1 MFQEMKMVFNF
12 KLTRFTVALC
22 CLVLLS
28 LSSPVHA
35 DQTYFTKKQ
44 VLKDFF
50 PNSDKV
56 SFEKFTPT
64 KAQRSTLHRRL
75 GYALA
80 RSSYYIFVASS
91 TSAAGVKTIDGYAI
105 IDDQMGQHKPITFAV
120 KLSPNGVVLREE
132 VMVYRESHGDE
143 ICSRR
148 FSKQFKGKTVSD
160 ALRPNK
166 DIDTI
171 SGATISSRAIT
182 VGVKRALVLFD
193 AAIIANRA
201 RATRVSQTAR

>member
-1 MFQEMKMVFNF
+1 MVFNF
-12 KLTRFTVALC
+12 NSKRLILAIACFA
-22 CLVLLS
+22 LLS
-28 LSSPVHA
+28 LTSTAQA
-35 DQTYFTKKQ
+35 DKTYFTKKQ

-50 PNSDKV
+50 PSSDKV

-64 KAQRSTLHRRL
+64 KAQRSSLHRRL

-80 RSSYYIFVASS
+80 RTSYYIFVASS
-91 TSAAGVKTIDGYAI
+91 TSPSGSNVIDGYAF

-120 KLSPNGVVLREE
+120 KLSPDGVVLRQE

-143 ICSRR
+143 VCSRR
-148 FSKQFKGKTVSD
+148 FSKQFNGKTVTD

-166 DIDTI
+166 DIDSI

-182 VGVKRALVLFD
+182 MGVKRALVLFD
-193 AAIIANRA
+193 TAIIAPRA
-201 RATRVSQTAR
+201 VRVSHSSN

>member
-1 MFQEMKMVFNF
+1 MKMVFNF
-12 KLTRFTVALC
+12 NSRLLTMALSC
-22 CLVLLS
+22 ALALLG
-28 LSSPVHA
+28 LTATAQA
-35 DQTYFTKKQ
+35 DQTFFTKKEI
-44 VLKDFF
+44 LRDFF
-50 PNSDKV
+50 PKSDKV

-64 KAQRSTLHRRL
+64 KAQRQGLHRRL
-75 GYALA
+75 GYDLA

-91 TSAAGVKTIDGYAI
+91 TSDSGSKTVDGYAI

-120 KLSPNGVVLREE
+120 KLSPEGVVLRQE

-148 FSKQFKGKTVSD
+148 FSKQFNGKTVSD

-182 VGVKRALVLFD
+182 MGVKRALVLFD
-193 AAIIANRA
+193 AAIAAPRTMRISQSA
-201 RATRVSQTAR
+201 R